1 MRNTFIA
8 MMCTVVLV
16 LPVAAQQRVD
26 ETRQVAADA
35 VVTFEGVS
43 GTVVV
48 SGWDRAEVRVTGTLG
63 RRIEKLEITGSIS
76 GSTCASSTHATAT
89 TVATPT
95 SS

>member
-35 VVTFEGVS
+35 VVTFEGFRGPWS
-43 GTVVV
+43 
-48 SGWDRAEVRVTGTLG
+48 
-63 RRIEKLEITGSIS
+63 
-76 GSTCASSTHATAT
+76 
-89 TVATPT
+89 
-95 SS
+95 